1 MSLSPATLIQ
11 THNQNNLTWPLRL
24 TTHAHTHAHTQTHTH
39 RVKVWADRT
48 GVESSEPDKQARLAR
63 REKQLSVGS
72 LHFTPHAG
80 V

>member
-11 THNQNNLTWPLRL
+11 THNQNNLTWPVRL
-24 TTHAHTHAHTQTHTH
+24 TTHTRTYTHTH